1 MSTPPWREQPG
12 DQHTSL
18 VAIGVKIT
26 YRRVGVRVL
35 SSVRFPP
42 LPLVWV
48 SAKAGAA
55 PLIGFLQGE
64 VNTSINIA
72 QLGAPP
78 LRWTVL
84 PSVRRWGA
92 GSQQCVPHPL
102 RFGPAS
108 IKLNTLDS
116 SPGRDQSGCA
126 AYLRLFV
133 PMRVKGVRSAPATTL
148 PTTPRGFAMLAVSAT
163 RKASNNTAAAESAAR

>member
-48 SAKAGAA
+48 SAKAGTA
-55 PLIGFLQGE
+55 PLKGFLQGE

-72 QLGAPP
+72 
-78 LRWTVL
+78 
-84 PSVRRWGA
+84 
-92 GSQQCVPHPL
+92 
-102 RFGPAS
+102 
-108 IKLNTLDS
+108 
-116 SPGRDQSGCA
+116 
-126 AYLRLFV
+126 
-133 PMRVKGVRSAPATTL
+133 
-148 PTTPRGFAMLAVSAT
+148 
-163 RKASNNTAAAESAAR
+163 